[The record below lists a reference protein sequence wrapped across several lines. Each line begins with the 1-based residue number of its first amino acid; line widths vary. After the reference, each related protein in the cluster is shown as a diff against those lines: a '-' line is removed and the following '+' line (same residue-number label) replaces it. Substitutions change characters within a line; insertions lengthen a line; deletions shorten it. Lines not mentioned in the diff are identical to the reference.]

1 MDLLGQSEADE
12 PAGAQMVGL
21 AAARVQGGAAALH
34 VAGLVQGVVLAVAVA
49 VSVALV
55 RGDLQALPCRP
66 CPQHSP
72 LQ

>member
-12 PAGAQMVGL
+12 PAGAQIVGL
-21 AAARVQGGAAALH
+21 AAARVQGDAAALH
-34 VAGLVQGVVLAVAVA
+34 AAGLVQGVLAVAVA

-55 RGDLQALPCRP
+55 RGDLQQALPCRP